1 MWSNLSFAM
10 VDTLIR
16 GSQLFNMIVTTCI
29 YFSENQLTLP
39 SEASSNWIGDSR
51 TDATK
56 QNVDASRGVARG
68 YQMKSRMGAARGNA
82 LDLGGSNG
90 ARAGDRGNKT
100 HSSTQN
106 KQRAADLAEI
116 TSHLTSPADLIRV

>member
-1 MWSNLSFAM
+1 M
-10 VDTLIR
+10 VQSVVRDGRQSYKRLAAVQYDR
-16 GSQLFNMIVTTCI
+16 HHQY
-29 YFSENQLTLP
+29 YFSKNRLTLP
-39 SEASSNWIGDSR
+39 SEASSNWTGDSR

-82 LDLGGSNG
+82 LDLGGSNE

-100 HSSTQN
+100 HDSTQN
-106 KQRAADLAEI
+106 KQRAADLVEI
-116 TSHLTSPADLIRV
+116 T